1 MLDFAGS
8 RTQLKP
14 DWDPRKIPDWM
25 VGPGRQ
31 ERLHDRAHAVVE
43 VDLRHPGTRL
53 APAGADSPWLA
64 MGPLSTVLDFA
75 PVWRTWYVPLVA
87 VSVANLALDTYGL
100 FRRTRTAHRLTL
112 KLSALACQLG
122 VALMIL
128 SARVWVVAAPGAPVD
143 TVSADKL
150 PELLTWVNTGVAIG
164 FGVVIVITL
173 IEMGKQYYRLR
184 TIGRVEEAPVVSNAE
199 R

>member
-1 MLDFAGS
+1 MQS
-8 RTQLKP
+8 
-14 DWDPRKIPDWM
+14 
-25 VGPGRQ
+25 
-31 ERLHDRAHAVVE
+31 
-43 VDLRHPGTRL
+43 
-53 APAGADSPWLA
+53 PA
-64 MGPLSTVLDFA
+64 
-75 PVWRTWYVPLVA
+75 
-87 VSVANLALDTYGL
+87 ANLALDIYGL

-112 KLSALACQLG
+112 KLSVLACQLG

-150 PELLTWVNTGVAIG
+150 PELLTWVNMGVAIG

-184 TIGRVEEAPVVSNAE
+184 TIGRLEEAPVVSNG
-199 R
+199 RR